1 MEVCKEECFR
11 WKTVERSPPLRLIE
25 KTCTAL
31 GTRPLKATLKTFDQC
46 KFTINVYVS
55 LSNDKREQEHDSSFS
70 SWCCS
75 SGGSCQHSQ
84 KNKWRLF
91 TQLEKVVNCSHKLGP
106 EDPWTLVYIWRVYR
120 GKILTDNHVGL
131 SIIGTLSDPVWVMII
146 CPSLDGLPSMMP
158 IKRTSITSRR

>member
-1 MEVCKEECFR
+1 MKNCCK
-11 WKTVERSPPLRLIE
+11 VASSPPHRKDVHGSWHPPPQGNFENIWPMQIYN
-25 KTCTAL
+25 KC
-31 GTRPLKATLKTFDQC
+31 
-46 KFTINVYVS
+46 YVS

-131 SIIGTLSDPVWVMII
+131 SIIGTLSDPVWVMMIR
-146 CPSLDGLPSMMP
+146 PSLDGLPSMMP